1 VKITILKANLSLSKD
16 PMTKYVK
23 ALFPER
29 KNKTPLDN
37 DCNSYVK
44 QELQCILAHPV
55 QEGISSPRNQ
65 TKNINGKDMY
75 STKTR
80 KKYHLLPQNI

>member
-1 VKITILKANLSLSKD
+1 MKITILKANLSLSKD
-16 PMTKYVK
+16 PLTKYAE
-23 ALFPER
+23 ALFPKR

-55 QEGISSPRNQ
+55 QEGISSPRKPLTNTETQ
-65 TKNINGKDMY
+65 FGVQKMNLGK
-75 STKTR
+75 
-80 KKYHLLPQNI
+80 